1 MSLNLEQSLREV
13 FLRGGSDLHLSVGHR
28 PMGRFVGQLEQLD
41 ADPVTETDMQALI
54 DKVAGPSRRDDL
66 QTRGG
71 IDCRWAIDCCS
82 FRVNI
87 YQTIEGVAASFRVIP
102 QEIPTMQALGIPERL
117 NSLAMLSSGLVL
129 VTGATGSGK
138 STATAAIIDYANTH
152 RKDHIIT
159 IEDPIEF
166 VYQNK
171 SCLVSQ
177 REVGTHT
184 PSFADALRMAL
195 REDPDIIVVGEMRD
209 RETVQLALEAAET
222 GHLVFATLHTR
233 TAAQTVERILA
244 IFPDSDGQQI
254 RSMLADS
261 LRAVLSVALLKK
273 ADRTGRVQAMEIMM
287 ATPAV
292 RNLIREGKT
301 YQIPNVIQTSRALGM
316 VSMDDCL
323 KGFYEKGV
331 VDANEVKKFATN
343 PALLSCSGGHS

>member
-1 MSLNLEQSLREV
+1 MSFELNEILRKVYE
-13 FLRGGSDLHLSVGHR
+13 RGGSDLHLSVGHQPTAR
-28 PMGRFVGQLEQLD
+28 LVGQLTPISEHL
-41 ADPVTETDMQALI
+41 VTEDDMQYVLET
-54 DKVAGPSRRDDL
+54 VAGSQRIPFL
-66 QTRGG
+66 ETRGG
-71 IDCRWAIDCCS
+71 IDCRWKIDNDCG

-87 YQTIEGVAASFRVIP
+87 YGTLTGLAAQFRVIP
-102 QEIPTMQALGIPERL
+102 QRIPSMEELGIPQRL
-117 NSLAMLSSGLVL
+117 TSLANLASGLVL

-138 STATAAIIDYANTH
+138 STATAAIVDYANAH

-166 VYQNK
+166 IYQNRQ
-171 SCLVSQ
+171 CLVSQ

-195 REDPDIIVVGEMRD
+195 REDPDIIVIGEMRD

-233 TAAQTVERILA
+233 SAAQTVERILS
-244 IFPDSDGQQI
+244 IFPDSDTQQI

-261 LRAVLSVALLKK
+261 LRAILSVALLKK

-301 YQIPNVIQTSRALGM
+301 HQLPNVIQTSRALGM

-323 KGFYEKGV
+323 KDFYERGL
-331 VDANEVKKFATN
+331 VDADEIRKFAIN
-343 PALLSCSGGHS
+343 PNLILEDVLL